1 MEGIGIAIWLV
12 VGFAVGLAGW
22 AALLAL
28 REGDAGQ
35 LPLALAAAL
44 LGSFAW
50 SEWFGDFSRWG
61 GEVGG
66 LQLAPAILGAAI
78 VTALFAAGRLLAGRE
93 EGNRAA

>member
-12 VGFAVGLAGW
+12 VGTGIGLVGW
-22 AALLAL
+22 AALVAL
-28 REGDAGQ
+28 RRDVISD

-78 VTALFAAGRLLAGRE
+78 VTALFVAGHLLAGRE
-93 EGNRAA
+93 EGSRAA